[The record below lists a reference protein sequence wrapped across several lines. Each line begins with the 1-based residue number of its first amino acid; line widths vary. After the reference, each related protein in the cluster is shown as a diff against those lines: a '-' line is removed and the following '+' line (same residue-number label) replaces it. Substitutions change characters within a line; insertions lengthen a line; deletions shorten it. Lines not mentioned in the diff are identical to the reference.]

1 MDNKVIFKKKIG
13 EYTITAEKTPYS
25 PSCIVLRESGED
37 YFNTVVV
44 TLEDLKNIIKE
55 AEVK

>member
-1 MDNKVIFKKKIG
+1 MDNKVIFKKTIG
-13 EYTITAEKTPYS
+13 EYTLSAERTPHS
-25 PSCIVLRESGED
+25 PYCLVLRESGED

>member
-1 MDNKVIFKKKIG
+1 MDNKVIFKKQIG

-25 PSCIVLRESGED
+25 PSCIVLRETDGKLHS
-37 YFNTVVV
+37 TIVT